1 MKRIIVGITG
11 ASGAIYGIRLLENL
25 KRKVEVHLIITRHA
39 KEVISLETEN
49 NIDDILNSSAFVHD
63 NNNLT
68 SPISSGSFQT
78 DGMVVIPCS
87 IKSLSAIAYSY
98 SSSLISRAADVTL
111 KERRKLVLAV
121 REAPLHIGHIK
132 LMGEITEMG
141 GIIFPLVPAF
151 YNKPNTIN
159 ELIDHTVG
167 RILDIFKIEHSLFK
181 RWEGIDI
188 RKLDHE

>member
-25 KRKVEVHLIITRHA
+25 KSKTEVHLIITRRA

-49 NIDDILNSSAFVHD
+49 NIDDIFNSAAFVHD
-63 NNNLT
+63 NNNLA
-68 SPISSGSFQT
+68 SSISSGSFQT
-78 DGMVVIPCS
+78 EGMIVIPCS
-87 IKSLSAIAYSY
+87 IKSLSAIAHSY
-98 SSSLISRAADVTL
+98 SSSLLSRAADVTL

-121 REAPLHIGHIK
+121 RETPLHIGHIK

-141 GIIFPLVPAF
+141 GIVFPLVPAF
-151 YNKPNTIN
+151 YNKPTTIKD
-159 ELIDHTVG
+159 LIDHTVG
-167 RILDIFKIEHSLFK
+167 RILDIFKIEHSLFE

-188 RKLDHE
+188 RELDQE